1 VAARVVTEAVF
12 RENLPVVAQRQ
23 NLRLP
28 CWKAQ
33 HTQLPLAAAVQL
45 HLMVQ
50 ILFFQPL
57 LLLVVVR
64 EVLLLRGKLETA
76 VQVAVVAIRLVQVDK
91 APEQE
96 QPDKVLAAAL
106 TPAVKVRQV
115 VAAAQVWQVPA
126 HKAVMVLL
134 HP

>member
-1 VAARVVTEAVF
+1 VVTEAVF
-12 RENLPVVAQRQ
+12 RENLPAAAHRQ
-23 NLRLP
+23 NPRLL
-28 CWKAQ
+28 CFKAQ
-33 HTQLPLAAAVQL
+33 HTQLPLVAAVQL

-57 LLLVVVR
+57 LLLAVVR
-64 EVLLLRGKLETA
+64 EVLIARERGKLETA
-76 VQVAVVAIRLVQVDK
+76 VQVAAAVIRLVRVDK
-91 APEQE
+91 PPEQE